1 MVAYRLSEY
10 LRGEDVEDR
19 LRARMDVLTT
29 QLEIAETKFPDTP
42 GEYAEYSRDAW
53 NVAKVQLELILTG
66 NRDPQLIDSTFEHLN
81 TTRINSKYASD
92 SWLYGV
98 LSQKL
103 TDAQNRLETQDQL
116 FSIYAPIGAIGA
128 FIVLLLALRARGQ
141 VRLQSENK
149 HLLAVNE
156 EKTRFVAQVSHEL
169 KTPLTSVIAF
179 TDILSKKS
187 KTAMS
192 SRQSQHLSII
202 KRNAEYL
209 RLLVDDLIDMSQLET
224 GNLKMEHEE
233 VNLHKLLS
241 DLQMSFGPIVE
252 SKQQTIEIEPF
263 RNSFVLVGDQLRLL
277 QVMSNVIAN
286 ASKYSDAKT
295 KIVVSVNTNVDTVSI
310 SVQDQG
316 YGMTSEE
323 KTKAFDKFY
332 RGSSPQIQQQSG
344 TGIGL
349 AVSKSIV
356 KAHGGSIRMEDA
368 VPMGTRVIIQLP
380 IDTSSNAKGITS
392 LFKP

>member
-10 LRGEDVEDR
+10 LMGEDVEDR

>member
-1 MVAYRLSEY
+1 
-10 LRGEDVEDR
+10 
-19 LRARMDVLTT
+19 MDVLTT

-141 VRLQSENK
+141 VRLQPENK